1 MGKKKNMNGKLM
13 LVGSIGAG
21 IFLILSMVTT
31 VVSAQTMNLNERQ
44 NNIFQQIKEKM
55 KNNDWKPGD
64 ILDIK
69 LLKDN
74 IKDVTWFPGMYLF
87 SMIFGL
93 IILFAIFIGGV
104 F

>member
-1 MGKKKNMNGKLM
+1 M
-13 LVGSIGAG
+13 VSGSIGACVLLVLMTFPA
-21 IFLILSMVTT
+21 IVN
-31 VVSAQTMNLNERQ
+31 AQTVKTSEIKT
-44 NNIFQQIKEKM
+44 NILQQIKEKIQ
-55 KNNDWKPGD
+55 NNDLKPGD